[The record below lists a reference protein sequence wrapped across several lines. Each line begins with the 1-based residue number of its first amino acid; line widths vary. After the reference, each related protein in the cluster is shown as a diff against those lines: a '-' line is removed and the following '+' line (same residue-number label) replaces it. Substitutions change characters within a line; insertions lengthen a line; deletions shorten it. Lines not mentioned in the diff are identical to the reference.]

1 MIERRT
7 YLKMA
12 GRRED
17 GGRGGRE
24 GRWGKG
30 DGEREDSIEG

>member
-12 GRRED
+12 GREE
-17 GGRGGRE
+17 GGWRKGRE
-24 GRWGKG
+24 GGKM
-30 DGEREDSIEG
+30 GEG